1 VDHTFEGRVTAL
13 ILARKWTDL
22 QEVGKAWLQAE
33 PETPGA
39 RLAMITGLL
48 FAGDYAQAHEQYE
61 LLFRTSGSGEGEG
74 GEMREGREPKAVL
87 LDFARQLVAQHP
99 DAPGPRL
106 FLGITMA
113 QVGDLEAAVR
123 EYKETARLAPED
135 AFPHYFLGQ
144 AYEGADRLDLAIRA
158 YREAIRLAPQ
168 DPRMRL
174 NLGSAYQDQGNL
186 ESAIP
191 QYREAIRLNPS
202 DALAYYNLGLA
213 LTEQGRHE
221 LAINAFKEAARL
233 NPMDPFVRYNLGI
246 ALEAKGRVPQAIAE
260 FQAALQ
266 IAPALAMA
274 HTKLGWIYYNQRRI
288 KEAAESFQEAVKYN
302 GQDTDALHGLGMAK
316 LALGEKDDAI
326 NFLNQAYQQ
335 EERQDK
341 KHLIRGLLIKAG
353 AIPH

>member
-1 VDHTFEGRVTAL
+1 MDKTFERRATAL
-13 ILARKWTDL
+13 ILERKWTDL
-22 QEVGKAWLQAE
+22 QELGKAWLQAE
-33 PETPGA
+33 PEQPLA
-39 RLAMITGLL
+39 RLVMITGLL
-48 FAGDYAQAHEQYE
+48 FAGDYAQAHEQYN
-61 LLFRTSGSGEGEG
+61 LLFRTSEGGEG
-74 GEMREGREPKAVL
+74 GGTPKGPERKTVL
-87 LDFARQLVAQHP
+87 LDFARLIVAKHP
-99 DAPGPRL
+99 DAAGARL

-113 QVGDLEAAVR
+113 QVGDLEAAMA
-123 EYKETARLAPED
+123 EYKETARLAPDD

-144 AYEGADRLDLAIRA
+144 AYEGVDRLDLAIRA
-158 YREAIRLAPQ
+158 YREAVKLAPQ
-168 DPRMRL
+168 NARMRL

-191 QYREAIRLNPS
+191 QYREAIKLNPS

-221 LAINAFKEAARL
+221 LAINAFREAARL
-233 NPMDPFVRYNLGI
+233 NPNDPIVRYNLGV
-246 ALEAKGRVPQAIAE
+246 ALESKGRLPQAIAE

-274 HTKLGWIYYNQRRI
+274 HTRLGWIYYNQRKI
-288 KEAAESFQEAVKYN
+288 KEAAESFQEAVQYN
-302 GQDTDALHGLGMAK
+302 GKDTDALHGLGMAK
-316 LALGEKDDAI
+316 LALGENDDAI
-326 NFLNQAYQQ
+326 NFLTQAYQQ